1 MSASVSARTSMWQ
14 AKANTLGHTRRVRAR
29 KPSVPTDTAVE
40 ASRSTTARD
49 SLEAA
54 DLTDG
59 DGVDEDEDDESSIE
73 RSSEAC
79 WRVERVMAHPT
90 TARFMPSGSRS
101 GGRDGAE

>member
-49 SLEAA
+49 SGEAA
-54 DLTDG
+54 DLADG
-59 DGVDEDEDDESSIE
+59 DVDEDDESSIE
-73 RSSEAC
+73 RSREAC

-90 TARFMPSGSRS
+90 TACFMPSGSRR
-101 GGRDGAE
+101 GGSEGAE

>member
-1 MSASVSARTSMWQ
+1 MWQ

-49 SLEAA
+49 SGEAA
-54 DLTDG
+54 DLADDG
-59 DGVDEDEDDESSIE
+59 DGVDEDNEDDESSIE

-90 TARFMPSGSRS
+90 TARFMHSGSRS